1 MVCLAR
7 KTPPVPDS
15 RPTYVRGDLWWA
27 NLNPVRGHEQAGRRP
42 VLVVSDDR
50 FNQSPLDM
58 VFVVPLTRTIRRW
71 PTRIRLDPSAGGVP
85 FASDLMCDQLRAVS
99 LERLERRI
107 GAVDR
112 ELLERVENVL
122 RLVLVL

>member
-1 MVCLAR
+1 M
-7 KTPPVPDS
+7 PDS
-15 RPTYVRGDLWWA
+15 RPAYVRGELWWA
-27 NLNPVRGHEQAGRRP
+27 DLNPVRGHEQAGRRP

-58 VFVVPLTRTIRRW
+58 IFVIPLTSSIRAW
-71 PTRIRLDPSAGGVP
+71 PTRIRLDPADGGV
-85 FASDLMCDQLRAVS
+85 AITSDLMCDQLRVVS
-99 LERLERRI
+99 VERLERRI

-112 ELLERVENVL
+112 DEMERVADIL